1 MPPND
6 QHERYKLKISAPTA
20 WTYLCDENLKV
31 QRGLGIE
38 EYTDPYHRGTVPHT
52 LMLAPGLLIDKVY
65 VGYSFWGRPSA
76 YRLWE
81 DLQDLF
87 RRIRPDCDPTLTEV
101 RAASEATA
109 AVA

>member
-1 MPPND
+1 MILLLGRGEHCPGERQHQKEIIKLYEWCPVGFINLVTVPPND

-65 VGYSFWGRPSA
+65 VGYSFWG
-76 YRLWE
+76 
-81 DLQDLF
+81 
-87 RRIRPDCDPTLTEV
+87 
-101 RAASEATA
+101 
-109 AVA
+109 